1 MLYLNKKDVFAM
13 QIKFT
18 MELFGH
24 TISNS
29 INIPEY
35 DLNGISEEEYDDFI
49 YDYINNEINN
59 NIQLYIE
66 DISRDDE

>member
-1 MLYLNKKDVFAM
+1 M
-13 QIKFT
+13 QVKFT
-18 MELFGH
+18 MELFDN
-24 TISNS
+24 TISKT

-35 DLNGISEEEYDDFI
+35 DLQSIPEEEHEDFI

-66 DISRDDE
+66 DICRDGE

>member
-1 MLYLNKKDVFAM
+1 M

>member
-1 MLYLNKKDVFAM
+1 MKV
-13 QIKFT
+13 KFT
-18 MELFGH
+18 MELFNH
-24 TISNS
+24 TISTT

-35 DLNGISEEEYDDFI
+35 DLQSIPEEEHEDFI

-66 DISRDDE
+66 DICGDDE